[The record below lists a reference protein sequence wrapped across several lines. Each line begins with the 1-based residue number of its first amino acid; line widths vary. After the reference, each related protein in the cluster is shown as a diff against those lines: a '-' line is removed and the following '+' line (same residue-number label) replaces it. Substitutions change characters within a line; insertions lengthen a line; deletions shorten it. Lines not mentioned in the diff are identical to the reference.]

1 MKRVGMLYPSSGI
14 SEPEIQKMLPAGV
27 FLHITRIPMKAPTY
41 EEILHMA
48 DCVEE
53 AASLLADAKVDI
65 IAFACTAGSF
75 IKGKGYDEEIME
87 RIGRATGLP
96 ATTTTTA
103 VVTGLRTLGMKK
115 LVLATPYKELI
126 TQKEKDF
133 LEEEGFQVLSHKGLG
148 LDDTYQQY
156 ETDPRRWYELIKEMQ
171 QPLSDG
177 YFISCGGIRVVEI
190 IGQLEMELGKP
201 VITSNQALVW
211 HCLRMMGIQEP
222 MEGFGRLLKTPL
234 TS

>member
-1 MKRVGMLYPSSGI
+1 MLYPSSGI
-14 SEPEIQKMLPAGV
+14 SDLEIQKMLPAGV
-27 FLHITRIPMKAPTY
+27 PLHITRIPMKAPTY

-48 DCVEE
+48 DSVEE

-87 RIGRATGLP
+87 RISRATGLP

-103 VVTGLRTLGMKK
+103 VVTGLRTLGIKR
-115 LVLATPYKELI
+115 LVLVTPYKELI
-126 TQKEKDF
+126 TQKEKGL
-133 LEEEGFQVLSHKGLG
+133 LEEEGFQVLSYRGLS

-156 ETDPRRWYELIKEMQ
+156 ETDPRRWYELVKEMQ
-171 QPLSDG
+171 QPLSEG
-177 YFISCGGIRVVEI
+177 YFASCGGIRVVDI

-211 HCLRMMGIQEP
+211 HCLRRMGIQEP
-222 MEGFGRLLKTPL
+222 MEGFGRLLE
-234 TS
+234 TSPKL